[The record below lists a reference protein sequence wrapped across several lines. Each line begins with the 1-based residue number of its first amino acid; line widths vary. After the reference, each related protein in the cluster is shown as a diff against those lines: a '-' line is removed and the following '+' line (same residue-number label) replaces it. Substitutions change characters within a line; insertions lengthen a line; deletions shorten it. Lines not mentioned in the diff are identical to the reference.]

1 MTPKTRSLHRQL
13 TLALVAV
20 LGLSLCAFSI
30 VLHEAFRRGLLRQFD
45 ARLGEDA
52 QAIADMVEERAQG
65 PWQFERGSL
74 EDFEPRRAAAYFEV
88 WMDDGS
94 ILARS
99 PSLGSA
105 ELDPR
110 SVTRAGA
117 AQRVTLPDGRQGR
130 GLVVALPPRTD
141 EEGPSQPSGRL
152 LTIAVARQTLE
163 VDVTL
168 ARFRVLL
175 LASALSALLVASLAG
190 FLAIRR
196 GLLPLEQVSSRVDRI
211 DAGALGERL
220 PTENLPR
227 ELRPTVEKINELLAR
242 IETSFE
248 RERSFSAAISHELRT
263 PLAGLRSLLE
273 VTSRRE
279 RSTADYRHALDE
291 ALGIVRQMTALS
303 ENLLLL
309 TRVEAQQ
316 IEVRPQEIALRDLV
330 ADCLEPHEA
339 RAELRSL
346 QLQNLV
352 PASARATTDREKLR
366 IVVSNLLSNAVEY
379 TSSGGTVRI
388 QSDAAQG
395 SLLEVWDSGPPIP
408 DEALERV
415 FDRFF
420 RLDAS
425 RSNTDSHFGI
435 GLALA
440 RGLCTS
446 LTLGLVAV
454 NLPDGS
460 IAFRITCPTAAADAV
475 T

>member
-1 MTPKTRSLHRQL
+1 
-13 TLALVAV
+13 
-20 LGLSLCAFSI
+20 
-30 VLHEAFRRGLLRQFD
+30 
-45 ARLGEDA
+45 
-52 QAIADMVEERAQG
+52 
-65 PWQFERGSL
+65 
-74 EDFEPRRAAAYFEV
+74 
-88 WMDDGS
+88 
-94 ILARS
+94 
-99 PSLGSA
+99 
-105 ELDPR
+105 
-110 SVTRAGA
+110 
-117 AQRVTLPDGRQGR
+117 
-130 GLVVALPPRTD
+130 
-141 EEGPSQPSGRL
+141 
-152 LTIAVARQTLE
+152 
-163 VDVTL
+163 
-168 ARFRVLL
+168 
-175 LASALSALLVASLAG
+175 
-190 FLAIRR
+190 
-196 GLLPLEQVSSRVDRI
+196 
-211 DAGALGERL
+211 
-220 PTENLPR
+220 
-227 ELRPTVEKINELLAR
+227 VEKINELLAR
-242 IETSFE
+242 IEASFE

-279 RSTADYRHALDE
+279 RSAADYRHALDE

-352 PASARATTDREKLR
+352 PPTARATTDREKLR
-366 IVVSNLLSNAVEY
+366 IVVNNLLSNAVEY

-388 QSDAAQG
+388 RSDTAQG
-395 SLLEVWDSGPPIP
+395 NLLEVWDSGPPIP

-415 FDRFF
+415 FDRFV

-425 RSNTDSHFGI
+425 RANTDSHFGI

-460 IAFRITCPTAAADAV
+460 IAFRITCPTVAPL
-475 T
+475 TS